1 MSDIKKQRQ
10 AISHTGKRQMETGD
24 KCLKRNDFR
33 RRIPTMWL
41 RQTVRRELML
51 TETGP
56 RKVWWRSNFH
66 VSQHSPQKFIAE
78 IDAFLKILGAVPR
91 FGGSQKNPFE
101 FLDPH
106 YTGIM

>member
-10 AISHTGKRQMETGD
+10 AISHTGKQQMETGD

-41 RQTVRRELML
+41 QQTVLRELML

-66 VSQHSPQKFIAE
+66 FSQHSSKKCNAG
-78 IDAFLKILGAVPR
+78 IDAFPKIRGAVPR

-101 FLDPH
+101 FLDLY